1 MQASQKA
8 QFKVMAAQ
16 SRMSKRF
23 PADGWSQ
30 EMFEKDYACH
40 AKRMLNIRKHVDTAP
55 PLTIQ
60 HPPPWLAGKKLAQ
73 QKTDAERERFLHG
86 GRSPARRKGSAG
98 GSVSTAPWIFS
109 ESRNSSNIVN
119 QRDFATKKKTKKKKQ
134 QGKGRKRQGGD
145 DPSGVGVSAVSMASS
160 VDMSRGRIRPST
172 APAQRRTPIPVP
184 RGAAAAAAAAAAGGG
199 GGGGTEHVV
208 GRTAQRAPGQCVD
221 QRHPAPPGRAVLRP
235 RRPAARGVR
244 GVHRRAGAVRHVCH
258 ARHAR
263 GCAARRAGQDGPG
276 GLLWRGR
283 GAERIT

>member
-55 PLTIQ
+55 PLTIT

-119 QRDFATKKKTKKKKQ
+119 QRDFAMAKKKKKKKKQ
-134 QGKGRKRQGGD
+134 GKGSKRGD
-145 DPSGVGVSAVSMASS
+145 GDPSGVGVSAVSMASS

-172 APAQRRTPIPVP
+172 APAQRRTPGPVP
-184 RGAAAAAAAAAAGGG
+184 RGTAAAAAAAAAAAG
-199 GGGGTEHVV
+199 
-208 GRTAQRAPGQCVD
+208 AASAAAPSTSSS
-221 QRHPAPPGRAVLRP
+221 A
-235 RRPAARGVR
+235 RRS
-244 GVHRRAGAVRHVCH
+244 
-258 ARHAR
+258 
-263 GCAARRAGQDGPG
+263 ARRADASISAILPHPDAPSYALDGPQRAAYDAFTDVLAQFDTFAMLDMLEDALHDAQG
-276 GLLWRGR
+276 KTGLADYF
-283 GAERIT
+283 GADEEL

>member
-184 RGAAAAAAAAAAGGG
+184 RGAAAAAAAAAAGG
-199 GGGGTEHVV
+199 
-208 GRTAQRAPGQCVD
+208 AAAAAPSTSS
-221 QRHPAPPGRAVLRP
+221 
-235 RRPAARGVR
+235 
-244 GVHRRAGAVRHVCH
+244 
-258 ARHAR
+258 
-263 GCAARRAGQDGPG
+263 AARRSARRANASISAILPHPDAPSYALDGPQRAAYEAFTG
-276 GLLWRGR
+276 VLAQFDTFAMLDMLEDALHDAQGKTGLADYF
-283 GAERIT
+283 GADEELNA